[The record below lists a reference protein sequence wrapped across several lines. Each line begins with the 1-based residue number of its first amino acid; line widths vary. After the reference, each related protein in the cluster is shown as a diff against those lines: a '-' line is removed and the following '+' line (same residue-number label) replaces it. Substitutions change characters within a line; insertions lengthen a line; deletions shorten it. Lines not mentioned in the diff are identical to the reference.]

1 MKASLS
7 SLLNAII
14 LISMGL
20 WGYFESES
28 KAITA
33 LIPVI
38 IGTILLLVNKGVK
51 NENKAL
57 AHVAV
62 LLTFLI
68 MFGLVKPLLGAFERE
83 NTYAVIRV
91 LLMIISSLWAMIS
104 FIKASFQHEKIEPKS
119 RYYTTKKGLI

>member
-68 MFGLVKPLLGAFERE
+68 LFGLVKPLLGAFERE
-83 NTYAVIRV
+83 NTYAIIRV

-104 FIKASFQHEKIEPKS
+104 FIKSFISARKN
-119 RYYTTKKGLI
+119 RT

>member
-28 KAITA
+28 KPITA

-68 MFGLVKPLLGAFERE
+68 LFGLVKPLLGAFERE

-104 FIKASFQHEKIEPKS
+104 FIKSFISARKN
-119 RYYTTKKGLI
+119 RT

>member
-68 MFGLVKPLLGAFERE
+68 LFGLVKPLLGAFERE

-104 FIKASFQHEKIEPKS
+104 FIKSFISARKNRI
-119 RYYTTKKGLI
+119 

>member
-7 SLLNAII
+7 SLLNAVI

-68 MFGLVKPLLGAFERE
+68 LLGLLKPLLGAFERE
-83 NTYAVIRV
+83 NTYAIIRV

-104 FIKASFQHEKIEPKS
+104 FIKSFISARKN
-119 RYYTTKKGLI
+119 RA

>member
-1 MKASLS
+1 MKASSS

-68 MFGLVKPLLGAFERE
+68 LLGLVKPLLGAFERE
-83 NTYAVIRV
+83 NTYAIIRV
-91 LLMIISSLWAMIS
+91 LLMIISSIWAMIS
-104 FIKASFQHEKIEPKS
+104 FIKSFISARKN
-119 RYYTTKKGLI
+119 RT

>member
-1 MKASLS
+1 
-7 SLLNAII
+7 
-14 LISMGL
+14 MGL

-68 MFGLVKPLLGAFERE
+68 LLACKAF
-83 NTYAVIRV
+83 VGGI
-91 LLMIISSLWAMIS
+91 
-104 FIKASFQHEKIEPKS
+104 
-119 RYYTTKKGLI
+119 

>member
-1 MKASLS
+1 MKASSS

-68 MFGLVKPLLGAFERE
+68 LLGLVKPLLGAFERE
-83 NTYAVIRV
+83 NTYAIIRV
-91 LLMIISSLWAMIS
+91 LLMIISSIWAMIS
-104 FIKASFQHEKIEPKS
+104 FIKSFISARKN
-119 RYYTTKKGLI
+119 RA

>member
-1 MKASLS
+1 MKASTA

-28 KAITA
+28 KAVTA

-68 MFGLVKPLLGAFERE
+68 LLGLIKPLMGAFERE
-83 NTYAVIRV
+83 NAYAIIRV

-104 FIKASFQHEKIEPKS
+104 FIKSFISARKNK
-119 RYYTTKKGLI
+119 T

>member
-28 KAITA
+28 KPITA

-68 MFGLVKPLLGAFERE
+68 LFGLVKPLLGAFERE
-83 NTYAVIRV
+83 NAYAVIRV

-104 FIKASFQHEKIEPKS
+104 FIKSFISARKN
-119 RYYTTKKGLI
+119 RT

>member
-1 MKASLS
+1 MKASSS

-20 WGYFESES
+20 WGYFESVS

-68 MFGLVKPLLGAFERE
+68 LLGLVKPLLGAFERE
-83 NTYAVIRV
+83 NTYAIIRV
-91 LLMIISSLWAMIS
+91 LLMIISSLWTMIS
-104 FIKASFQHEKIEPKS
+104 FIKSFISARKNRI
-119 RYYTTKKGLI
+119 

>member
-1 MKASLS
+1 MKASSS

-68 MFGLVKPLLGAFERE
+68 LLGLVKPLLGAFERE
-83 NTYAVIRV
+83 NTYAIIRV

-104 FIKASFQHEKIEPKS
+104 FIKSFISARKN
-119 RYYTTKKGLI
+119 RA

>member
-83 NTYAVIRV
+83 NTYAIIRV

-104 FIKASFQHEKIEPKS
+104 FIKSFISARKN
-119 RYYTTKKGLI
+119 RT

>member
-68 MFGLVKPLLGAFERE
+68 LFGLVKPLLGAFERE
-83 NTYAVIRV
+83 NTYAIIRV
-91 LLMIISSLWAMIS
+91 LLMIVSSLWAMIS
-104 FIKASFQHEKIEPKS
+104 FIKSFISARKNRI
-119 RYYTTKKGLI
+119 

>member
-68 MFGLVKPLLGAFERE
+68 LLGLVKPLLGAFERE

-104 FIKASFQHEKIEPKS
+104 FIKSFISARKNRI
-119 RYYTTKKGLI
+119 

>member
-1 MKASLS
+1 MKASTS

-38 IGTILLLVNKGVK
+38 IGIILLLVNKGVK

-68 MFGLVKPLLGAFERE
+68 LLGLIKPLMGAFERE
-83 NTYAVIRV
+83 NAYAIIRV

-104 FIKASFQHEKIEPKS
+104 FIKSFISARKNK
-119 RYYTTKKGLI
+119 T

>member
-7 SLLNAII
+7 SLLNAVI

-38 IGTILLLVNKGVK
+38 IGIILLLVNKGVK

-68 MFGLVKPLLGAFERE
+68 LLGLIKPLMGAFERE
-83 NTYAVIRV
+83 NAYAIIRV

-104 FIKASFQHEKIEPKS
+104 FIKSFISARKNK
-119 RYYTTKKGLI
+119 T

>member
-1 MKASLS
+1 MKASTA

-38 IGTILLLVNKGVK
+38 IGIILLLVNKGVK

-68 MFGLVKPLLGAFERE
+68 LLGLIKPLMGVFERE
-83 NTYAVIRV
+83 NAYAIIRV

-104 FIKASFQHEKIEPKS
+104 FIKSFISARKNK
-119 RYYTTKKGLI
+119 T

>member
-1 MKASLS
+1 MKASSS
-7 SLLNAII
+7 SLLNATI

-38 IGTILLLVNKGVK
+38 IGIILLLVNKGVK
-51 NENKAL
+51 NENKVL

-68 MFGLVKPLLGAFERE
+68 LFGLVKPLLGAFERN
-83 NTYAVIRV
+83 NTYAIIRV
-91 LLMIISSLWAMIS
+91 SLMIISSLWAMIS
-104 FIKASFQHEKIEPKS
+104 FIKSFISARKNRS
-119 RYYTTKKGLI
+119 

>member
-1 MKASLS
+1 MKASSS

-68 MFGLVKPLLGAFERE
+68 LFGLVKPLLGAFERE

-91 LLMIISSLWAMIS
+91 LLMIISSLWAMINFIKS
-104 FIKASFQHEKIEPKS
+104 FISARKN
-119 RYYTTKKGLI
+119 RT

>member
-1 MKASLS
+1 MKASTA

-38 IGTILLLVNKGVK
+38 IGIILLLVNKGVK

-68 MFGLVKPLLGAFERE
+68 LLGLIKPLMGAFERE
-83 NTYAVIRV
+83 NTYAIIRV

-104 FIKASFQHEKIEPKS
+104 FIKSFISARKNK
-119 RYYTTKKGLI
+119 T

>member
-38 IGTILLLVNKGVK
+38 IGIILLLVNKGVK

-68 MFGLVKPLLGAFERE
+68 LLGLIKPLLGAFERE
-83 NTYAVIRV
+83 NAYAIIRV
-91 LLMIISSLWAMIS
+91 LFMMISSLWAMIS
-104 FIKASFQHEKIEPKS
+104 FIKSFISARKNK
-119 RYYTTKKGLI
+119 T

>member
-1 MKASLS
+1 MKASTA

-38 IGTILLLVNKGVK
+38 IGIILLLVNKGVK

-68 MFGLVKPLLGAFERE
+68 LLGLIKPLMGAFERE
-83 NTYAVIRV
+83 NAYAIIRV

-104 FIKASFQHEKIEPKS
+104 FIKSFISARKN
-119 RYYTTKKGLI
+119 RA

>member
-1 MKASLS
+1 MKTSTS

-38 IGTILLLVNKGVK
+38 IGIILLLVNKGVK

-68 MFGLVKPLLGAFERE
+68 LLGLIKPLMGAFERE
-83 NTYAVIRV
+83 NAYAIIRV

-104 FIKASFQHEKIEPKS
+104 FIKSFISARKNK
-119 RYYTTKKGLI
+119 T

>member
-28 KAITA
+28 KAVTA

-68 MFGLVKPLLGAFERE
+68 LFGLVKPLLGAFERE

-104 FIKASFQHEKIEPKS
+104 FIKSFISARKN
-119 RYYTTKKGLI
+119 RT

>member
-1 MKASLS
+1 MKASSS

-38 IGTILLLVNKGVK
+38 IGIILLLVNKGVK

-68 MFGLVKPLLGAFERE
+68 LLGLIKPLLGAFERE
-83 NTYAVIRV
+83 NAYAIIRV

-104 FIKASFQHEKIEPKS
+104 FIKSFISARKN
-119 RYYTTKKGLI
+119 RT

>member
-1 MKASLS
+1 MKASSS

-38 IGTILLLVNKGVK
+38 IGIILLLVNKGVK

-68 MFGLVKPLLGAFERE
+68 LLGLIKPLMGAFERE
-83 NTYAVIRV
+83 NAYAIIRV

-104 FIKASFQHEKIEPKS
+104 FIKSFISARKN
-119 RYYTTKKGLI
+119 RA

>member
-38 IGTILLLVNKGVK
+38 IGIILLLVNKGVK

-68 MFGLVKPLLGAFERE
+68 LLGLVKPLLGAFERE
-83 NTYAVIRV
+83 NTYAIIRV

-104 FIKASFQHEKIEPKS
+104 FIKSFISARKN
-119 RYYTTKKGLI
+119 RA

>member
-1 MKASLS
+1 MKASSS

-38 IGTILLLVNKGVK
+38 IGIILLLVNKGVK

-68 MFGLVKPLLGAFERE
+68 LLGLIKPLLGAFERE
-83 NTYAVIRV
+83 NAYAIIRV

-104 FIKASFQHEKIEPKS
+104 FIKSFISARKNK
-119 RYYTTKKGLI
+119 T

>member
-28 KAITA
+28 KPITA

-68 MFGLVKPLLGAFERE
+68 LFGLVRPLMGAFERE
-83 NTYAVIRV
+83 NTYAIIRV
-91 LLMIISSLWAMIS
+91 LLMIVSSLWAMIS
-104 FIKASFQHEKIEPKS
+104 FIKSFISARKN
-119 RYYTTKKGLI
+119 RT

>member
-1 MKASLS
+1 MINELQNKVNTNQNKNFFFVFLT
-7 SLLNAII
+7 LNKNYESKFIKFI
-14 LISMGL
+14 KRYNSNFNGL

-62 LLTFLI
+62 YLHF
-68 MFGLVKPLLGAFERE
+68 
-83 NTYAVIRV
+83 
-91 LLMIISSLWAMIS
+91 
-104 FIKASFQHEKIEPKS
+104 
-119 RYYTTKKGLI
+119 

>member
-68 MFGLVKPLLGAFERE
+68 LLGLVKPLLGAFERE

-104 FIKASFQHEKIEPKS
+104 FIKSFISARKN
-119 RYYTTKKGLI
+119 RT

>member
-104 FIKASFQHEKIEPKS
+104 FIKSFISARKNRI
-119 RYYTTKKGLI
+119 

>member
-1 MKASLS
+1 MKASSS
-7 SLLNAII
+7 SLLNAIV
-14 LISMGL
+14 LISLGL

-38 IGTILLLVNKGVK
+38 VGIILLVVNKGVK

-62 LLTFLI
+62 LITLLI
-68 MFGLVKPLLGAFERE
+68 LLGLVMPLLGALRRE
-83 NTYAVIRV
+83 NTFAVIRV
-91 LLMIISSLWAMIS
+91 SLMIISSLWAMIS
-104 FIKASFQHEKIEPKS
+104 FIKSFISARKN
-119 RYYTTKKGLI
+119 RT

>member
-68 MFGLVKPLLGAFERE
+68 LLGLVKPLLGAFERE
-83 NTYAVIRV
+83 NTYAIIRV
-91 LLMIISSLWAMIS
+91 LLMIISSIWAMIS
-104 FIKASFQHEKIEPKS
+104 FIKSFISARKN
-119 RYYTTKKGLI
+119 RT